1 MTLVW
6 YVYTSLVIPA
16 MVVSQACPPDFC
28 FNGGTCYIDNGIPS
42 CDCLQGYRGPQCGD
56 MVIGPPGGDPCDPS
70 PCQNNGICL
79 VVDDFHVICD
89 CTSTSY
95 GGMYCTENEML
106 SCQGINPCLNGGR
119 CDVQTDG
126 TYSCDCAGTG
136 YTGETCTDLPDS
148 GRESL
153 AKLSN
158 TTIIVIAVLGVAVGF
173 LIVALCVIACCW
185 YQRRQ
190 RRDREQRQQRRDEL
204 ALRKQFQ
211 YEPSPVIR
219 KKSGAFNRNNLTL
232 CEQLGS
238 GAFAVVYRATAKGI
252 VTKGVETVVAVKML
266 HETST
271 EDDKMNFLKE
281 VEMYKSLKPHP
292 NIIGMLGTCIDKEP
306 YYIIMEFASEGNLQ
320 SHLEKIRKHG
330 NPTCSNLQSANN
342 HNNSTHQFLTP
353 NEIMTF
359 AAQIARG
366 MVYLADQQCVHRDLA
381 TRNILLGEG
390 LVCKVSDFGL
400 ARDMAEENEY
410 EMKSR
415 GRVPL
420 RWLALESLL
429 LNVYSSKSDVWS
441 YGVLLWELVTIGS
454 QPYPGMTNGQVISEL
469 KKGYRLP
476 KPEHCSEEI
485 YDIMRKCWQEN
496 PDERP
501 TFMQIQKEVEHMLED
516 AQGYLCMSEFNEHDY
531 VYLSDY

>member
-136 YTGETCTDLPDS
+136 YTGETCTENDMLSCQDTNPCLNGGRCDVQTDATYSCDCAGTGYIGDTCADLPDS

-204 ALRKQFQ
+204 ALRK
-211 YEPSPVIR
+211 
-219 KKSGAFNRNNLTL
+219 
-232 CEQLGS
+232 
-238 GAFAVVYRATAKGI
+238 
-252 VTKGVETVVAVKML
+252 
-266 HETST
+266 
-271 EDDKMNFLKE
+271 
-281 VEMYKSLKPHP
+281 
-292 NIIGMLGTCIDKEP
+292 
-306 YYIIMEFASEGNLQ
+306 
-320 SHLEKIRKHG
+320 
-330 NPTCSNLQSANN
+330 
-342 HNNSTHQFLTP
+342 
-353 NEIMTF
+353 
-359 AAQIARG
+359 
-366 MVYLADQQCVHRDLA
+366 QCVHRDLA